1 MRTVHIIF
9 PLFRGARQFKIE
21 KGRRWS
27 VIEHIVLQALTA
39 RPRTAKD
46 IAEAGALPRRM
57 VVEAITRL
65 MQAGWVELRSTGS
78 TVVFDA
84 TELGRVRSG
93 QDELPRAIDPKNIW
107 RSFYIDGET
116 GSAFRIRE
124 LTTSNRRNLPVSTDE
139 QIVHE
144 VKRRELDSENLTEI
158 FNALEN
164 QDEFIV
170 GVYPSVSR
178 LVPTFGIVTYRDGV
192 PEGIPSRAP
201 RSFIDFIQREYE
213 KIRASEAALPVAKPQ
228 APSAE
233 VIAKENKS
241 YLFENND
248 LILDGKEHRDGFIKL
263 IKSADKRL
271 LIHSGFVTEN
281 VQGVLPNLLAAAG
294 REVRI
299 DLFYGQDDDPKGKT
313 SSENAIE
320 FLKKQIAGTGLRERF
335 HIHPFSTESHAK
347 IAIADDRQ
355 NGWTALLGSCN
366 WLASGFTSFDATVRV
381 RDPRMV
387 AELVSI
393 LARLSKGRL
402 GVWTETATALSVLG
416 RQISRI
422 PPRNGRKAEMDL
434 LYTKD
439 HPSLVMDAARAARK
453 RIFVLSHQFGV
464 AGRPV
469 TIFPLMDVAKSTEVA
484 VSAFYGKPAGKKTAA
499 ELLDLRER
507 YGEAH
512 LQLRSIERPR
522 LHAKVLGWD
531 DDNLAVT
538 SFNWLSVDPSPH
550 KPLREV
556 GLLIKSNQIAEKF
569 LRDFDLAQWN

>member
-1 MRTVHIIF
+1 V
-9 PLFRGARQFKIE
+9 
-21 KGRRWS
+21 
-27 VIEHIVLQALTA
+27 
-39 RPRTAKD
+39 
-46 IAEAGALPRRM
+46 
-57 VVEAITRL
+57 
-65 MQAGWVELRSTGS
+65 
-78 TVVFDA
+78 
-84 TELGRVRSG
+84 
-93 QDELPRAIDPKNIW
+93 
-107 RSFYIDGET
+107 
-116 GSAFRIRE
+116 
-124 LTTSNRRNLPVSTDE
+124 TD
-139 QIVHE
+139 
-144 VKRRELDSENLTEI
+144 
-158 FNALEN
+158 
-164 QDEFIV
+164 
-170 GVYPSVSR
+170 
-178 LVPTFGIVTYRDGV
+178 
-192 PEGIPSRAP
+192 
-201 RSFIDFIQREYE
+201 
-213 KIRASEAALPVAKPQ
+213 
-228 APSAE
+228 
-233 VIAKENKS
+233 
-241 YLFENND
+241 
-248 LILDGKEHRDGFIKL
+248 
-263 IKSADKRL
+263 
-271 LIHSGFVTEN
+271 N
-281 VQGVLPNLLAAAG
+281 VQSLLPNLLAAAG

-313 SSENAIE
+313 SSEDAIE
-320 FLKKQIAGTGLRERF
+320 FLKKQIARTGLRERF

-402 GVWTETATALSVLG
+402 GVWTETATALSILG

-422 PPRNGRKAEMDL
+422 PSRNGRKAEMDL
-434 LYTKD
+434 IYTKD
-439 HPSLVMDAARAARK
+439 HPALVMDAAQAARN

-469 TIFPLMDVAKSTEVA
+469 TIFPLMDVAKNTDVA
-484 VSAFYGKPAGKKTAA
+484 VSAFYGKPAGRKTAA

-550 KPLREV
+550 KPLREI

-569 LRDFDLAQWN
+569 MRDFELAQWN